1 MSLKLHQHLVIVV
14 GLLASS
20 FTFSAVKEYH
30 LNIDEQ
36 TVNITGKAV
45 KRITVNGQFPA
56 PNLEFEEGDDAV
68 IHVHNHLKKARY
80 FRALAWVIVA
90 RFNGWSTRF

>member
-45 KRITVNGQFPA
+45 KRIT
-56 PNLEFEEGDDAV
+56 
-68 IHVHNHLKKARY
+68 
-80 FRALAWVIVA
+80 
-90 RFNGWSTRF
+90 

>member
-1 MSLKLHQHLVIVV
+1 MSLKLHQHLIIVV
-14 GLLASS
+14 GLLSSS
-20 FTFSAVKEYH
+20 FAFSAVKEYH

-56 PNLEFEEGDDAV
+56 PNLEFEDGDDAV
-68 IHVHNHLKKARY
+68 IHVHNHLKKQDTSVHWHGLSLN
-80 FRALAWVIVA
+80 FEK
-90 RFNGWSTRF
+90 